1 MQGAYR
7 SYRQPGRQERPSE
20 ASPFD
25 GPLGLCWVAPGA
37 RFEKEEISGGKSTL
51 QTLLHPVAL
60 VHEKLPLVFCPC
72 KGAYHNQSSE
82 SCRLPVG
89 TLHRY
94 VWLVMMGIGNWGVAD
109 RTMSKYLYWPLKQ
122 VSGPVKQHGDWEC
135 CVQSIWLVFGKGAD
149 WWLLLLDWFWCSCP
163 QVMHCAGNVL
173 PPLKFFL

>member
-1 MQGAYR
+1 MQGA
-7 SYRQPGRQERPSE
+7 YRQPGRQERPSE

-60 VHEKLPLVFCPC
+60 VHEKLPLVFFPC

-109 RTMSKYLYWPLKQ
+109 RTMSKYLYWPMKR
-122 VSGPVKQHGDWEC
+122 VSGLRQATRRLRMLCPVYMVGFWQGCRLVIIAFGLILMFMSAGDALRR
-135 CVQSIWLVFGKGAD
+135 Q
-149 WWLLLLDWFWCSCP
+149 CSST
-163 QVMHCAGNVL
+163 A
-173 PPLKFFL
+173 